1 MEASFRT
8 AVHRFGIQRGLVQEN
23 PPNVTVVEGA
33 AVPGGRHQRGT
44 MYIYIETLGGL
55 PNPAYTMERLAEIIK
70 NEYYQASGSVTGGLS
85 QALRAANEWLF
96 EENLNSPREQ
106 RGVAGVSCAIL
117 RAGDLYVGQIGPALA
132 YLAQADGLR
141 RFPEDSPWLRQAI
154 PSEAERAASPPLGV
168 RRVIEPQFY
177 HATPESGATF
187 VLASPGLARLAADE
201 DIAAALGAG
210 GEAARRKLQMLTS
223 GQDGGAVIVTLTG
236 QVAAPASYES
246 EGDELEAA
254 PLPPMMAPAPEEE
267 WEPAPRPAM
276 RPQAAPAE
284 SSTPRLRPTAGRF
297 GSPPLSAPRRGPA
310 GAEAPAGARPS
321 RPAGPPWR
329 GLNASRAVVILA
341 VLLPVV
347 VIALVVGTRFQY
359 EHSQR
364 QRAAELLRQAGEARA
379 AALASAEQADQC
391 QGLRQAISLLDEA
404 LKVIPDE
411 PQALALR
418 QQAAQELDAA
428 AKVRRLYTLW
438 PLGELPAGDTGPA
451 RATRLWV
458 RGSDIFILDRG
469 ANRGYRR
476 VLNPTGDALEPASGN
491 PVLVQKGQSQG
502 SAVVG
507 DLVDMRWMPAGGERA
522 NPGLVF
528 IDRNGSLLDVDAAGG
543 VRALPVADSA
553 GWRRLVAA
561 GAYAGNLYLLDVQQN
576 RILKY
581 VPAAGGYT
589 NPPVDYLVAPAPDL
603 SGAIDMA
610 IDGRI
615 YVLMADGKIVKFLLG
630 KQQPFDVSGLDQPLA
645 NPVALFVTG
654 EDETQGSIY
663 IADAGLARVVQ
674 LNKRGEFVRQYKAGE
689 GQADLAQLSG
699 LYVDE
704 AQQRIYLA
712 SGARLYA
719 APMNQGN

>member
-23 PPNVTVVEGA
+23 PPNVTVIEGA

-117 RAGDLYVGQIGPALA
+117 RDGDLYVGQIGPALA
-132 YLAQADGLR
+132 YLAQADGVR

-154 PSEAERAASPPLGV
+154 PSDAERAASPPLGV

-187 VLASPGLARLAADE
+187 VLASPALARLAADE
-201 DIAAALGAG
+201 DIAAALATG
-210 GEAARRKLQMLTS
+210 GEAARRELQMLAS

-236 QVAAPASYES
+236 QAAAPASLES
-246 EGDELEAA
+246 EAGELEAA
-254 PLPPMMAPAPEEE
+254 PLPPMRAPEEE
-267 WEPAPRPAM
+267 WEPAPPPAM
-276 RPQAAPAE
+276 RPQPAPAE
-284 SSTPRLRPTAGRF
+284 SSAPRPRPTPGRL
-297 GSPPLSAPRRGPA
+297 GAPSLSAPRR
-310 GAEAPAGARPS
+310 APAAVEAAGRARPS
-321 RPAGPPWR
+321 RPAVPPWR
-329 GLNASRAVVILA
+329 GLNASRVVVVLA

-364 QRAAELLRQAGEARA
+364 QRAAELLRQANEARA
-379 AALASAEQADQC
+379 AALASPDQAAQC
-391 QGLRQAISLLDEA
+391 QGLRQAIGLLDEA

-438 PLGELPAGDTGPA
+438 PLGELPAGEAGPA

-469 ANRGYRR
+469 ANRAYRR
-476 VLNPTGDALEPASGN
+476 VLNPTGDALEPVTGN
-491 PVLVQKGQSQG
+491 PLLVQKGQSQG

-507 DLVDMRWMPAGGERA
+507 ELVDMRWMPAGGERA

-528 IDRNGSLLDVDAAGG
+528 VDRNGSLLDLDAAGG
-543 VRALPVADSA
+543 IRALPVADSA
-553 GWRRLVAA
+553 AWRKPVAA

-615 YVLMADGKIVKFLLG
+615 YVLMADGKILKFFLG

-645 NPVALFVTG
+645 KPVALFVTG
-654 EDETQGSIY
+654 EDESQGSIY
-663 IADAGLARVVQ
+663 VADAGLARVVQ
-674 LNKRGEFVRQYKAGE
+674 LNKRGEFIRQYAAGE
-689 GQADLAQLSG
+689 GQAGLAQLSG
-699 LYVDE
+699 LFVDE
-704 AQQRIYLA
+704 ALQRIYLA
-712 SGARLYA
+712 SGSRLYA